1 MSMSESQTAKLYV
14 EVQFDPEM
22 TDAESLA
29 SAFDNLMKIALST
42 PEILDDYGNPGVGE
56 FYAIG
61 ETPTRHVTVVEVTDP
76 DTRAPVALEVRK
88 TEGGYLVGIDASYL
102 EQDVGPVYDP
112 CNFGVE
118 LEIPDD
124 EGEETS

>member
-42 PEILDDYGNPGVGE
+42 PEILDDYGNPSVGE

-61 ETPTRHVTVVEVTDP
+61 STPTRHVTVVEVTDP